1 MKKHANIPLFV
12 VHMGCPNQ
20 CVFCNQR
27 LISGTSSFSAENAEE
42 QIERSLAT
50 LKGTGRQ
57 AEIAFFGGSFTGIER
72 SLMIKLLETAQ
83 KYVQQGSV
91 SGIRMS
97 TRPDYIDED
106 ILSVLSRYT
115 ISCVELGIQSMSDSV
130 LRITKRGHTA
140 EDTRRACRLLAKS
153 GIPFAGQMMIGLPG
167 ATPEDEI
174 HCARE
179 IARMG
184 AVSYR
189 VYPTLVFRHTELAEM
204 YEKGEYVPLSVED
217 AVARMSAVMA
227 VMEEWGLTCL
237 RAGLCESD
245 NLHDPAALCAGPNH
259 PAIGELARSALM
271 LRNMETA
278 CEEKTKNDTCLKE
291 SSATFSVP
299 VGKASAAA
307 GHKRE
312 NILYLCAKY
321 GIKSVKIIEKSQQI
335 GYNII
340 LDVCPIKERRG
351 GEISCV

>member
-27 LISGTSSFSAENAEE
+27 LISGTSSFSADNAEE
-42 QIERSLAT
+42 QIERALTT
-50 LKGTGRQ
+50 LSGTGRQ

-72 SLMIKLLETAQ
+72 SLMVRLLDTAQ
-83 KYVQQGSV
+83 KYVEQGYV

-97 TRPDYIDED
+97 TRSDYIDAD
-106 ILSVLSRYT
+106 ILAILSRYT
-115 ISCVELGIQSMSDSV
+115 VSCVELGIQSMSDSV

-140 EDTRRACRLLAKS
+140 EDTRRACRLLTEC

-167 ATPEDEI
+167 ASPEDEL

-184 AVSYR
+184 AVAYR

-204 YEKGEYVPLSVED
+204 YERGEYHPLSVEE
-217 AVARMSAVMA
+217 AVDRMSAVMGI
-227 VMEEWGLTCL
+227 MEEKGLTCL

-271 LRNMETA
+271 LRNMEA
-278 CEEKTKNDTCLKE
+278 SCEEKVKNGVCLKG
-291 SSATFSVP
+291 SLATFTVP
-299 VGKASAAA
+299 AGKASAAA

-312 NILYLCAKY
+312 NILHLCTKY
-321 GIKSVKIIEKSQQI
+321 GIKSVKIIEKSEQI
-335 GYNII
+335 GYNVI
-340 LDVCPIKERRG
+340 LDICPINERRG
-351 GEISCV
+351 GEVPCV

>member
-27 LISGTSSFSAENAEE
+27 LISGTSSFSAENVRE
-42 QIERSLAT
+42 QIESALAT
-50 LKGTGRQ
+50 LAGTGRQ

-72 SLMIKLLETAQ
+72 SLMVALLDTAQ
-83 KYVQQGSV
+83 EYVERGLV

-97 TRPDYIDED
+97 TRPDYIDEE
-106 ILSVLSRYT
+106 ILAILSRYT

-140 EDTRRACRLLAKS
+140 EDTRRACRLLRES

-167 ATPEDEI
+167 ASSEDEL
-174 HCARE
+174 HCARQ
-179 IARMG
+179 IACMG
-184 AVSYR
+184 AVAYR
-189 VYPTLVFRHTELAEM
+189 VYPTLVFRHTELADM
-204 YEKGEYVPLSVED
+204 YENGTYHPLSVED
-217 AVARMSAVMA
+217 AVDRMSAVMA
-227 VMEEWGLTCL
+227 IMEEQGLPCL

-245 NLHDPAALCAGPNH
+245 NLHDPASLCAGPNH

-271 LRNMETA
+271 LRNMEA
-278 CEEKTKNDTCLKE
+278 VCETNIKNGVCLKG
-291 SSATFSVP
+291 SAATFFVS

-307 GHKRE
+307 GHHRG
-312 NILYLCAKY
+312 NILHLRAKY
-321 GIKSVKIIEKSQQI
+321 GIKSVKIIEKSEQI

-340 LDVCPIKERRG
+340 LDVCPKNERRG
-351 GEISCV
+351 GEIPCV